1 MADSLKGRCVAEM
14 AWFTGIDLVLEVPAS
29 RALDVRRELSS
40 SDVELDAEVTD
51 AGGALSAPF
60 AVAALGLVKGLVAAV
75 RDRLRVFTVF

>member
-29 RALDVRRELSS
+29 RALDVRRRLS
-40 SDVELDAEVTD
+40 SDVELDAELTD